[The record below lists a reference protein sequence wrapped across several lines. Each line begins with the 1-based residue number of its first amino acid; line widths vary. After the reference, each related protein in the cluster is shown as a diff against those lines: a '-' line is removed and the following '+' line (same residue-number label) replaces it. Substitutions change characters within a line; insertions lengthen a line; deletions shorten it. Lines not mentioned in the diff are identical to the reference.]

1 MGDNSD
7 LLFSAASHMPSPHLR
22 VHPRNEQCFRV
33 LSSRC
38 WCAAQNSFLHDS
50 APVLGTRTSSHT
62 LSSFKAVRHVPKYF
76 FTPISEKLMCPIFF
90 SSFFRGLMKQFS
102 NGLFSAKSL
111 VNDAFAQFPWWYF
124 DSKRKLNDVSFVSL
138 SETYSLLKLHLRR
151 NCIRVDSSRSW
162 RKIGCWTWYRSSSA
176 EASFFR

>member
-7 LLFSAASHMPSPHLR
+7 LLFSAASHIPSPHLR

-33 LSSRC
+33 LSSRQC

-111 VNDAFAQFPWWYF
+111 VNDALPNFLDDTLIQ
-124 DSKRKLNDVSFVSL
+124 KGSL
-138 SETYSLLKLHLRR
+138 TMFLSYHYLKL
-151 NCIRVDSSRSW
+151 IR
-162 RKIGCWTWYRSSSA
+162 
-176 EASFFR
+176 F